1 MFDSIKSNRVSRIFT
16 FTLCISLALSLY
28 AKPRTLQQA
37 QQIANGFTGNTGYL
51 KKGTRVPAR
60 LAYTRS
66 EASQPLYYVFN
77 KDAGFVI
84 VSADDR
90 APEILGYSDSGSFDI
105 DSLPDNFRFLLGSY
119 ATELEALA
127 ASPEVIDLPVKSV
140 ERSAQATGKSVA
152 PLLGSILWDQ
162 SSPYNDLCPVMDNDM
177 RTAVGCVATA
187 MAQIMGY
194 HQWPKKGTGT
204 IPAYTTTSNGFE
216 MPETNIENTYYDWEH
231 ITPIYNNKS
240 TAEEKAAIAPLMYH
254 CGLSVRMDYGYE
266 SGAYSIDVPIA
277 LRQYFDY
284 NENMAYLTREYYT
297 KAEWDSIIRHE
308 LDENRP
314 VYYSG
319 SNEEGGHAFVCD
331 GYDTNGL
338 FHINW
343 GWSGLSNGYF
353 ILSNLTPLAQGTGG
367 SSSGYNR
374 GQAAVVGI
382 QPQDMPVREEYEIQ
396 LDTALVA
403 NVEEV
408 GRDESFLTI
417 FKGLWNR
424 DARSF
429 SGYIGVALCNQSG
442 EIMDVFALNESLLT
456 LDPMYGFGSGSFII
470 NIPESVPDGR
480 YRLYVV
486 YRVEGE
492 TDYHFVRTP
501 VNEYNY
507 MNMTVSGD
515 KIYLS
520 GVYNEPVNLQQDSFE
535 ILGNLYSNREGK
547 FRYTVTNHGDEYV
560 SGLILLWRSA
570 ADENQIAMG
579 AINPVVIASGETQT
593 FEISETVPV
602 EPGEYDLMLMCDYYN
617 SIDNIFRIQS
627 IGDIQRVTVHETPAE
642 GTPDLQLLS
651 PLRIEGDNDHVN
663 RADIRM
669 TARIT
674 NKGAYFDNSIAAFIF
689 SDSEEEQ
696 GSLGYLGYQKVVV
709 DTNEEV
715 EVKMSDALT
724 LGEGTYLAVLYYLNG
739 FEWVQ
744 FTPYE
749 NSYIYFTL
757 GTPTGLN
764 EAESDNLAVYP
775 NPVQE
780 TLYVR
785 PAGEVVDLAIYDLS
799 GRELLR
805 LTPETDGVIQVPV
818 ADLQA
823 GTYLLRVRTNQEVK
837 TTQFIKK

>member
-1 MFDSIKSNRVSRIFT
+1 MSKMKSNRLKRFFT
-16 FTLCISLALSLY
+16 WVLCASLAASLY
-28 AKPRTLQQA
+28 ARPRTVQQA
-37 QQIANGFTGNTGYL
+37 QQIADAFIGSAGNL
-51 KKGTRVPAR
+51 KKAAGAPTR

-66 EASQPLYYVFN
+66 GDSQPLFYVFN
-77 KDAGFVI
+77 RDAGFVI

-90 APEILGYSDSGSFDI
+90 TPEILGYSDVGPFDI
-105 DSLPDNFRFLLGSY
+105 DSLPDNFRYLLNSY
-119 ATELEALA
+119 AAELESLA
-127 ASPEVIDLPVKSV
+127 AAPDAVVLPAKAVG
-140 ERSAQATGKSVA
+140 RSTQATGKSVA

-162 SSPYNDLCPVMDNDM
+162 SSPYNDLCPVMDNDV

-194 HQWPKKGTGT
+194 YQWPQKGTGT

-231 ITPIYNNKS
+231 ITPIYNNES

-266 SGAYSIDVPIA
+266 SGAYSINVPRA

-353 ILSNLTPLAQGTGG
+353 MLSNLTPLAQGTGG

-382 QPQDMPVREEYEIQ
+382 QPQDMPEREEYEIQ

-408 GRDESFLTI
+408 GRDESFLTV

-442 EIMDVFALNESLLT
+442 EIMDVFALNESPLA
-456 LDPMYGFGSGSFII
+456 LDPMYGWGSGSFIV

-486 YRVEGE
+486 YQVEGE

-520 GVYNEPVNLQQDSFE
+520 GVYNESVSLQQDSFE

-560 SGLILLWRSA
+560 SGLILLWQSA

-602 EPGEYDLMLMCDYYN
+602 EPGEYNLMLMCDYYN
-617 SIDNIFRIQS
+617 SLDNIFRIQS

-651 PLRIEGDNDHVN
+651 PLTMEGDNDHVN

-674 NKGAYFDNSIAAFIF
+674 NKGAYFDNSIVAFIF

-696 GSLGYLGYQKVVV
+696 GSLGYLGYQKVIV

-724 LGEGTYLAVLYYLNG
+724 LGEGTYMAVLYYLNG

-764 EAESDNLAVYP
+764 EAESDNLAVWP

-780 TLYVR
+780 VLHVR
-785 PAGEVVDLAIYDLS
+785 PAGEVMDLAVYDLS

-805 LTPETDGVIQVPV
+805 LTPVPGEEVQVPV

-823 GTYLLRVRTNQEVK
+823 GTYLLRVRTAQEVK